1 MENKINNRNNKMSK
15 KSSWKEPQEFVH
27 LAEQDDLLNN
37 QSDLYSLA
45 TPQEI
50 YILTLKQ
57 EGEFIKQ
64 NKISIT

>member
-1 MENKINNRNNKMSK
+1 MSK
-15 KSSWKEPQEFVH
+15 KSSWKEPHEFVH

-37 QSDLYSLA
+37 QSDFYSLA

-57 EGEFIKQ
+57 EGEFTKQ
-64 NKISIT
+64 NNSFHHLKIK